1 MTETP
6 IIPARIIPPG
16 APLPARPPEPGEMP
30 PWRGT
35 PPPPVPPTGPTWYAA
50 AAPEPDP
57 APLAVRVTVDLVYPE
72 PEPEPAR
79 DWSWLWAWARP
90 WTSLAGAALAV
101 APLGPDRYSLATGW
115 AAALTECRTEA
126 GLMPAYI
133 LALGGV
139 GLAFAID
146 LVRPRLLTRTGLA
159 VTLIGTV
166 GMAKPYDIVTAV
178 TGVHP

>member
-1 MTETP
+1 MSVP
-6 IIPARIIPPG
+6 IKPSQIIPPG
-16 APLPARPPEPGEMP
+16 APLPARPPEPGEIP
-30 PWRGT
+30 PWRPAA
-35 PPPPVPPTGPTWYAA
+35 PPPPPSAGPGWHS
-50 AAPEPDP
+50 APESDP

-101 APLGPDRYSLATGW
+101 APLGPRGYSLATGW
-115 AAALTECRTEA
+115 AATLTECRAEA

-133 LALGGV
+133 LALGGL
-139 GLAFAID
+139 GFTFAID

-159 VTLIGTV
+159 TALVGTV
-166 GMAKPYDIVTAV
+166 GMAHPYDIVTAV